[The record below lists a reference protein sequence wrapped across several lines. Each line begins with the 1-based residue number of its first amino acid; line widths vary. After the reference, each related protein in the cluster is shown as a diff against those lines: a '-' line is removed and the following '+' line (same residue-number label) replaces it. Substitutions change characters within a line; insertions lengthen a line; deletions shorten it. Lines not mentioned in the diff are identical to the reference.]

1 MTPFE
6 LAKVVDANAKK
17 IELLIGKYIYSGY
30 NIWTTQRLD
39 ESYFVDTK
47 LMGRKV
53 QLKIDHEGE
62 YTVNTQ
68 DIHSADRR
76 DSQAMSQIMNVI
88 VKQAMSETGL
98 LQFGHRPRFFDASK
112 PIHVKELDM

>member
-6 LAKVVDANAKK
+6 LAKVVDSNTKK
-17 IELLIGKYIYSGY
+17 IELLIGKFIYSGY

-39 ESYFVDTK
+39 ECYVIDTK

-53 QLKIDHEGE
+53 QLKIDNIGE

-68 DIHSADRR
+68 DIHNPNRQD
-76 DSQAMSQIMNVI
+76 
-88 VKQAMSETGL
+88 G
-98 LQFGHRPRFFDASK
+98 
-112 PIHVKELDM
+112 